1 LATPNGYRDIQ
12 RPALG
17 PIEETRLHSLK
28 NIPPVRNFFPSSVF
42 TGRAK
47 RIARRKPMIAWAT
60 IITLVTGAIAYVSSD
75 LSSMFT
81 GLAELGGVTVLFALV
96 CAAEAYN

>member
-1 LATPNGYRDIQ
+1 
-12 RPALG
+12 
-17 PIEETRLHSLK
+17 
-28 NIPPVRNFFPSSVF
+28 
-42 TGRAK
+42 
-47 RIARRKPMIAWAT
+47 MIAWAT

-81 GLAELGGVTVLFALV
+81 GLAELGGATALFALV